1 MQLVQRLQFNPF
13 MKKHIISLALILVTS
28 TSAMAQSVDWFVGTD
43 TRITCNEEGE
53 ADRIVNVM
61 LEEGGGSD
69 QFRESLTKSGVK
81 LRTKLMDLLT
91 KKEVSGATFDVEMDE
106 YVKKAVCLSTVVVK
120 GNIAAGFDLRFKKT
134 LTMVETQLEKNKKE
148 MPSSEEAV
156 TPAEQSNAYANDIL
170 FANRGAVSFVMTMFE
185 NR

>member
-1 MQLVQRLQFNPF
+1 
-13 MKKHIISLALILVTS
+13 MKKHILSLALILVTS
-28 TSAMAQSVDWFVGTD
+28 TSTMAQSVNWFVGTEN
-43 TRITCNEEGE
+43 RLTCDEDGE
-53 ADRIVNVM
+53 ADRVVIALV
-61 LEEGGGSD
+61 EEGGARD
-69 QFRESLTKSGVK
+69 QFQESLGKSGVK
-81 LRTKLMDLLT
+81 LRAKLMDLLT

-106 YVKKAVCLSTVVVK
+106 YVKKAVCLSKAVTK
-120 GNIAAGFDLRFKKT
+120 GKIVAGFDVRFKKT

-148 MPSSEEAV
+148 MPSADDAV